1 MSEVFAWPRVLS
13 RKPERA
19 AITYTAEQIH
29 REPDAED
36 ILNDH
41 ERRRIA
47 YEEAKAQTEV
57 LRLEYERSKAKVRA
71 MLKERAPDV

>member
-13 RKPERA
+13 RKHEA

-41 ERRRIA
+41 ERRRLA

-71 MLKERAPDV
+71 MMKERAPDV